1 VLFALRQPAV
11 LLGLVLGFAAGMI
24 ALSGATRLLDRNSR
38 YPTPFW
44 HPQAWLDPYGAVAA
58 LLAGTGWAPRP
69 EVRRG
74 FGRSQHQQ
82 LWVIAAIAVVVPA
95 LLAAAGLAVYASL
108 TSRSALPFVDSYP
121 VLHGFS
127 DAAVTTGQKVA
138 LGFGIQ
144 NLTVAILSLV
154 PIPPL
159 PTGVAVWTVLPRTT
173 GSRQLAYRM
182 LEEHWGIVALLVL
195 FLVPLAGDGPL
206 LLVLV
211 TTISDAII
219 HAL

>member
-1 VLFALRQPAV
+1 VLFALRQPEV

-24 ALSGATRLLDRNSR
+24 ALSGATRLLDRTSR

-44 HPQAWLDPYGAVAA
+44 HPKAWLDPYGAVAA

-74 FGRSQHQQ
+74 FGKSQHRQ
-82 LWVIAAIAVVVPA
+82 LWVVAAVSCVVPA
-95 LLAAAGLAVYASL
+95 ILAAAGLALYVGL
-108 TSRSALPFVDSYP
+108 TSRAVLPFVDSYP
-121 VLHGFS
+121 VLHGFTGLG
-127 DAAVTTGQKVA
+127 ATLGQKVA
-138 LGFGIQ
+138 LGFAIE

-159 PTGVAVWTVLPRTT
+159 PTGVAVWTVLPRTA

-211 TTISDAII
+211 TTIADGII